1 MALAFF
7 TGIMVLVDF
16 YAFSGFK
23 VLIQHLQPTTQRW
36 LKNGFWILSGINII
50 LLITFQMLPPHA
62 FWGTRLIIA
71 TFLFAQYF
79 GKFVFIIFLFL
90 DDIVRL
96 FKWLFASFR
105 TEKPIINDV
114 ASSKWISRSEF
125 IVKTGVLAGTGL
137 ITALSWG
144 ILSGAYNYRVKRRVV
159 SLKNLPPAFDGF
171 RILQISDIHSGSFW
185 NTDAVRK
192 GVEMIEN
199 ENADVIFFTG
209 DLVNDKAIEMKPY
222 MNVFNKLKAPH
233 GVFSVLGNH
242 DYGDYVSWHSP
253 EAKRKNMEELFLY
266 FKKLGW
272 HLLRNE
278 NVILKNGMDSI
289 ALIGVENWGATQRFQ
304 RLGDIRKAEKGTE
317 GMSTRVLLS
326 HDPTHWGSIISRQY
340 QDIDLTL
347 SGHTHGGQLGIDC
360 CGIHWSPAG
369 WIYPEWCG
377 LYSNPDSPSPQ
388 YLYVN
393 QGLGNIGYSGRVG
406 ILPEITLITLK
417 RAK

>member
-192 GVEMIEN
+192 GVEMIQN

-242 DYGDYVSWHSP
+242 DYGDYAEWP
-253 EAKRKNMEELFLY
+253 NAEAKKQNLEDLKTVHKE
-266 FKKLGW
+266 LGW
-272 HLLRNE
+272 RLLINE
-278 NVILKNGMDSI
+278 HERITIGTDSI
-289 ALIGVENWGATQRFQ
+289 GILGIENWGGKGHFPKYGKMEEAV
-304 RLGDIRKAEKGTE
+304 KGTNDLP
-317 GMSTRVLLS
+317 VKLLLS
-326 HDPTHWGSIISRQY
+326 HDPSHWRLQVLKDY
-340 QDIDLTL
+340 PDIDIMFA
-347 SGHTHGGQLGIDC
+347 GHTHGMQFGVEVGNFK
-360 CGIHWSPAG
+360 WSPVKYM
-369 WIYPEWCG
+369 YPEWADLHTEG
-377 LYSNPDSPSPQ
+377 NQ
-388 YLYVN
+388 HLYVN
-393 QGLGNIGYSGRVG
+393 RGFGFIGYPGRFG
-406 ILPEITLITLK
+406 ILPEITVIELRK
-417 RAK
+417 A